1 MHRGLEERRPMAM
14 TRSWMIHAGIPAA
27 LVLLGWLCGA
37 GRLLPSR
44 PPCAACRDEGK
55 PGTCETVPGILQG
68 RLHGDDPV
76 TVLAGCHACSATR
89 GTSVNG
95 PFLASLLPEVVIGAW
110 EFLCVVLV
118 AGLLWGLRTVDCR
131 LCGGSGRLTLEASPP
146 GESPYVSEADC
157 VRCDG
162 QGRLR
167 ALDRWTT
174 RA

>member
-14 TRSWMIHAGIPAA
+14 TRSWMLPAGVPAA
-27 LVLLGWLCGA
+27 FVLLGWLCGA
-37 GRLLPSR
+37 GWLLPSR
-44 PPCAACRDEGK
+44 SPCATCRGEGK
-55 PGTCETVPGILQG
+55 QGTCETVRGILQG
-68 RLHGDDPV
+68 GLDLDDPV
-76 TVLAGCHACSATR
+76 TVQAGGPACSATG
-89 GTSVNG
+89 GTPVNG